1 MIILGLTGSIGM
13 GKSTAAGM
21 FRELGVPVH
30 DSDAVVHQLQAKDG
44 KAIPAIAEAFPGTVK
59 GGMLDRQALGAA
71 VFGNEKA
78 LQRLQGIM
86 FPLIMEDRRDFIEQ
100 ATADGHKLVVLDVPL
115 LFETG
120 GEKACDKVVVVTAP
134 AEVQRAR
141 VLARPGMTEE
151 RFEKVLAHQM
161 PDAEKRRRADF
172 LIDTGRGMSHAE
184 AEVRRIVERLT
195 AE

>member
-172 LIDTGRGMSHAE
+172 LIDTGHGMSHAE
-184 AEVRRIVERLT
+184 AEVRKIVERLT